1 MKSDQKSTGQRMEQS
16 EKPSRGKL
24 EADNPVLGQME
35 KRKQLYASFGY
46 DIERERKAVIE
57 AALPLSGRILDAGT
71 GKGHLAA
78 TLAKMDYQ
86 LVSFDLS
93 EEQLQV
99 ARDNLENQ
107 GLLHLVELKRE
118 NGEQLSFPDGSFG
131 VIFSVNMVH
140 HLERPLAV
148 LSELVRV
155 LQPGGKLVISDFSP
169 EGLAMM
175 AEVHRREGGEH
186 QVSPF
191 GLDQVEEFLLEKGFR
206 VNRSSTRF
214 QITLVA
220 SKP

>member
-1 MKSDQKSTGQRMEQS
+1 MKSSQKSTGQKVEQS
-16 EKPSRGKL
+16 GKPSPGQL
-24 EADNPVLGQME
+24 EADNPVLGQLE

-78 TLAKMDYQ
+78 ALAKLGYR

-93 EEQLQV
+93 EEQLEA

-107 GLLHLVELKRE
+107 GLLDLVELKKE
-118 NGEQLSFPDGSFG
+118 NGEQLSFPDGSFD

-140 HLERPLAV
+140 HLEWPLAV

-155 LQPGGKLVISDFSP
+155 LQPGGKLIISDFSP

-186 QVSPF
+186 QVLPF